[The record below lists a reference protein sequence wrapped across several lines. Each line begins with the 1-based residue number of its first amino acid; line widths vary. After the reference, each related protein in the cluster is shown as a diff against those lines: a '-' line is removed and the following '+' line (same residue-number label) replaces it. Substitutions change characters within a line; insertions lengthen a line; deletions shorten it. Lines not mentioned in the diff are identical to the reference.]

1 MVIPSS
7 LTLASIGVIAAGTV
21 GFVVSQVTEQPA
33 GPSSTRHHVV
43 TSVPTTST
51 ATTRAPAVK
60 PKRPSKPKPV
70 LDIPI
75 MVFNNSGIRGLAAQT
90 ATKIRQAGWD
100 VVGVANWYGDIPAT
114 TVYFPK
120 EGATQASKLARLLH
134 TTRLRPSV
142 APMRFDRLTVIL
154 VNR

>member
-21 GFVVSQVTEQPA
+21 GFVAVSQVTEPA
-33 GPSSTRHHVV
+33 ARPSSTRHHVA
-43 TSVPTTST
+43 SIPTTST
-51 ATTRAPAVK
+51 LTTRAPAVK
-60 PKRPSKPKPV
+60 PKRTSNPKPV
-70 LDIPI
+70 PDIPI
-75 MVFNNSGIRGLAAQT
+75 VVFNNSGIRGLAAQT

-120 EGATQASKLARLLH
+120 EGTTQATKLARLLH

-142 APMRFDRLTVIL
+142 APMRFDRLTIIL